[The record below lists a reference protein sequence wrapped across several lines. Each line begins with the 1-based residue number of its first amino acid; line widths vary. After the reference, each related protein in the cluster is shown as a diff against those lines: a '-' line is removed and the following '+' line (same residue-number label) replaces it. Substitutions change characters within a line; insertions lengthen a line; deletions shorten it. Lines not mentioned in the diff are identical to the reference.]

1 MSDKL
6 QNIKAVNQLLQ
17 GNHKSQTRKSV
28 YTGKT
33 TKEILEEDILERSV
47 DGKPKVWIETSPSGV
62 RNRVTQH
69 DGFKSKQPDNS
80 ILKSIQDVL
89 NVPEECP
96 KCDCKMRGAEKRL
109 NFKFWFKRKM
119 CFSCVL
125 KEEHVIRTK
134 GKSDWQQYQNKIM
147 SANAEAW
154 FTDTD
159 KEVEILKQSVTE
171 TVWGNADGERGEVDI
186 SSTIQRIDT
195 DYIQLK
201 QKIRKQLT
209 ETTNGNEPIIK

>member
-17 GNHKSQTRKSV
+17 GNHKSQTRNSV
-28 YTGKT
+28 YAGKSS
-33 TKEILEEDILERSV
+33 KEILEEDILERSE
-47 DGKPKVWIETSPSGV
+47 DGKPKVWIETSLRGV
-62 RNRVTQH
+62 RTRVTQH

-96 KCDCKMRGAEKRL
+96 TCNCKMRGAEKRL

-119 CFSCVL
+119 CFGCVL
-125 KEEHVIRTK
+125 KEEYVIKSK
-134 GKSDWQQYQNKIM
+134 GKSAWQEYQNKVM

-154 FTDTD
+154 FNDTD
-159 KEVEILKQSVTE
+159 KEVEILKQSVIE

-186 SSTIQRIDT
+186 SSTIQRIDA

-201 QKIRKQLT
+201 QKIRKQLM
-209 ETTNGNEPIIK
+209 ETSNGSESIIK